1 VLIARAEDAA
11 ARSTMVI
18 KIAFGIDFPPG
29 VPPKVLSGIGG
40 LAMIKFSLSQAAP
53 EKREGMGVPSRVT
66 LEFTLKYEGDD
77 QSVDDQ

>member
-1 VLIARAEDAA
+1 
-11 ARSTMVI
+11 
-18 KIAFGIDFPPG
+18 
-29 VPPKVLSGIGG
+29 
-40 LAMIKFSLSQAAP
+40 MIKFSLSQAAP